1 MNKAIYKPV
10 VNKKNAIKL
19 RGGDLV
25 FMIIVCVVLAL
36 FFFVE
41 FYPMFFI
48 VIASFSDPLA
58 VANGQ
63 ALFWPVRPTLDGF
76 KYVLSYTVI
85 WLGYANTF
93 FYTIVGTAVNLA
105 VTLPCGYALSR
116 RDLKGKRFFMVLF
129 MFTMYF
135 SGGLVPSY
143 LNIRQ
148 FGLVD
153 SRWVLIIPGAMSVY
167 NMIVCRTFF
176 SSTIPWELH
185 EAARIDGA
193 SDFRTFARIVL
204 PLSAPII
211 VVMIL
216 YYGVGHWN
224 EYFNAMIYLKTR
236 SKFPLQSFLR
246 EILIKGEMYKEE
258 IAKGMLDGEAI
269 QDMLKQ
275 LDTINMIKY
284 CIIIIATVPM
294 LALYPWLQKYFAKG
308 VMIGSVKG

>member
-1 MNKAIYKPV
+1 M
-10 VNKKNAIKL
+10 
-19 RGGDLV
+19 
-25 FMIIVCVVLAL
+25 
-36 FFFVE
+36 
-41 FYPMFFI
+41 
-48 VIASFSDPLA
+48 
-58 VANGQ
+58 
-63 ALFWPVRPTLDGF
+63 
-76 KYVLSYTVI
+76 
-85 WLGYANTF
+85 
-93 FYTIVGTAVNLA
+93 
-105 VTLPCGYALSR
+105 
-116 RDLKGKRFFMVLF
+116 
-129 MFTMYF
+129 
-135 SGGLVPSY
+135 
-143 LNIRQ
+143 
-148 FGLVD
+148 
-153 SRWVLIIPGAMSVY
+153 LIIPGAMSVY

-176 SSTIPWELH
+176 ASTIPWELH

-224 EYFNAMIYLKTR
+224 EYFNAMIYLKSR

-258 IAKGMLDGEAI
+258 IAKGMLDGEAS

-284 CIIIIATVPM
+284 CIIIIATAPM
-294 LALYPWLQKYFAKG
+294 LAVYPWLQKYFAKG

>member
-1 MNKAIYKPV
+1 MNTAKQKLLAR
-10 VNKKNAIKL
+10 NKNAIRL
-19 RGGDLV
+19 RGWDRI
-25 FMIIVCVVLAL
+25 FMIIVGVVLAL

-48 VIASFSDPLA
+48 ILASFSDPLA

-63 ALFWPVRPTLDGF
+63 VLFWPVKPSLDGF

-85 WLGYANTF
+85 WTGYANTI
-93 FYTIVGTAVNLA
+93 FYTVVGTLVNLI

-116 RDLKGKRFFMVLF
+116 RDLKGKTFFMVLF

-135 SGGLVPSY
+135 SGGLVPGY
-143 LNIRQ
+143 LNIKQ
-148 FGLVD
+148 FGLID

-176 SSTIPWELH
+176 GSTIPWALH

-193 SDFRTFARIVL
+193 SDFKIFLRIVL

-258 IAKGMLDGEAI
+258 ISKGLMDGEAI

-284 CIIIIATVPM
+284 CIIIVATAPM
-294 LALYPWLQKYFAKG
+294 LAIYPWLQKYFAKG